1 MEQSFMSGKILVL
14 GATGTV
20 GTPLVAQL
28 LAAGETVR
36 AASRNATPVVGAEVV
51 RFDFADP
58 ATHGP
63 AFEGVDRA
71 FVLLPTGH
79 LDIEGSL
86 GAVIAAAAARRV
98 KLVLM
103 SVFGVD
109 ADDSI
114 PYRRAE
120 IALERSGTPHVILR
134 PNWFA
139 DNFHSFWLAG
149 IRQGVIA
156 VPAAEGR
163 TSFIDV
169 RDIAASAAAA
179 LSSHRFDGRAFN
191 LTGPEALGYA
201 DAAAILSAVSGRSIR
216 YIPVADAAFIAT
228 LSGAGVPAA
237 YAAFLASIFHPVRE
251 GWTAAVTTD
260 VEVLTG
266 IAPRRLATYAAD
278 HAARFGR

>member
-1 MEQSFMSGKILVL
+1 MSGKILVL

-28 LAAGETVR
+28 IAAGETVR
-36 AASRNATPVVGAEVV
+36 AASRNATAVAGAEAV
-51 RFDFADP
+51 RFDLADA

-63 AFEGVDRA
+63 AFDGVDRA
-71 FVLLPTGH
+71 FILLPTGT
-79 LDIEGSL
+79 LDIEGAL
-86 GAVIAAAAARRV
+86 GTVIATAAARRV
-98 KLVLM
+98 KVVLM

-109 ADDSI
+109 ADDST

-120 IALERSGTPHVILR
+120 IALERSGTPYVILR

-179 LSSHRFDGRAFN
+179 LRSPRFDGQAFN
-191 LTGPEALGYA
+191 LTGPEALGYG
-201 DAAAILSAVSGRSIR
+201 DAAAILSAAAGRSIR
-216 YIPVADAAFIAT
+216 YIPVDDGAFIAT
-228 LSGAGVPAA
+228 LTGAGVPAA

-251 GWTAAVTTD
+251 GWTAAVTAD
-260 VEVLTG
+260 VEALTG
-266 IAPRRLATYAAD
+266 KAPRSLLAYASD
-278 HAARFGR
+278 HGLHFGG

>member
-1 MEQSFMSGKILVL
+1 MSGKILVL

-28 LAAGETVR
+28 IAAGETVR
-36 AASRNATPVVGAEVV
+36 AASRNATPVAGAEAV
-51 RFDFADP
+51 RFDFADA

-63 AFEGVDRA
+63 AFDGVDRA
-71 FVLLPTGH
+71 FILLPTGT
-79 LDIEGSL
+79 LDIEGAL
-86 GAVIAAAAARRV
+86 GAVIATAAARRV
-98 KLVLM
+98 KVVLM

-109 ADDSI
+109 ADDST

-120 IALERSGTPHVILR
+120 IALERSGTPYVILR

-163 TSFIDV
+163 TGFIDV

-179 LSSHRFDGRAFN
+179 LLSPRFDGQAFN
-191 LTGPEALGYA
+191 LTGPEALGYG
-201 DAAAILSAVSGRSIR
+201 DAAAILSAAAGRSIR
-216 YIPVADAAFIAT
+216 YIPVDDGAFIAT
-228 LSGAGVPAA
+228 LTGAGLPAA

-251 GWTAAVTTD
+251 GWTAAVTAD
-260 VEVLTG
+260 VETLTG
-266 IAPRRLATYAAD
+266 QAPRSLLAYASD
-278 HAARFGR
+278 HALHFGG

>member
-1 MEQSFMSGKILVL
+1 MSGKILVL

-28 LAAGETVR
+28 IAAGETVR
-36 AASRNATPVVGAEVV
+36 AASRNATPVAGAEAV
-51 RFDFADP
+51 RFDFADA

-63 AFEGVDRA
+63 AFDGVDRA
-71 FVLLPTGH
+71 FILLPTGT
-79 LDIEGSL
+79 LDIEGAL
-86 GAVIAAAAARRV
+86 GAVIATAAARRV
-98 KLVLM
+98 KVVLM

-109 ADDSI
+109 ADDST

-120 IALERSGTPHVILR
+120 IALERSGTPYVILR

-179 LSSHRFDGRAFN
+179 LLSPRFDGQAFN
-191 LTGPEALGYA
+191 LTGPEALGYG
-201 DAAAILSAVSGRSIR
+201 DAAAILSAAAGRSIR
-216 YIPVADAAFIAT
+216 YIPVDDGAFIAT
-228 LSGAGVPAA
+228 LTGAGLPAA

-251 GWTAAVTTD
+251 GWTAAVTAD
-260 VEVLTG
+260 VETLTG
-266 IAPRRLATYAAD
+266 QAPRSLLAYACD
-278 HAARFGR
+278 HALHFGG